1 MTFPQLDN
9 PWFSGHNHENKAD
22 PLDLNWPEDYDNHT
36 VNSCSYREFK
46 NVTVFSHAEFIHDY
60 INFRHCIGRSQLDD
74 WIKSNLIAE
83 TGKVFRSDYNF
94 LFPSLKVRNC
104 LKPRPFTQVCRLICI
119 QTYNRLCQLC
129 AAMMS

>member
-22 PLDLNWPEDYDNHT
+22 PLDLNWPDDYDNHT

-60 INFRHCIGRSQLDD
+60 INFRYSITQGDLTPIFPTFAKPNLNLDFYMNAD
-74 WIKSNLIAE
+74 SGS
-83 TGKVFRSDYNF
+83 T
-94 LFPSLKVRNC
+94 
-104 LKPRPFTQVCRLICI
+104 
-119 QTYNRLCQLC
+119 
-129 AAMMS
+129 